1 MAIRASS
8 AGERV
13 FRGLY
18 RVRWYCECF
27 LAVTRCRS
35 HPVWAPRCC
44 WVRLLW
50 LCLESVGVCIAS
62 KSACS
67 LVDRPLFSLASNVA
81 MRSVWSRRRLLSVV
95 SLCGLSALAGCSL
108 NPLRSRQ
115 LAHEV
120 EVFNYSDRTHNIHY
134 QVDTAAG
141 TILVDHLYRLE
152 SNTAREA
159 TEPFVGTPA
168 RIIVPIDGRRP
179 ETFAWPQP
187 DCDAQGV
194 RSAGGVR
201 FAYGFEEAAAIGIS
215 PTCETV
221 SLG

>member
-1 MAIRASS
+1 MPA
-8 AGERV
+8 
-13 FRGLY
+13 L
-18 RVRWYCECF
+18 
-27 LAVTRCRS
+27 
-35 HPVWAPRCC
+35 
-44 WVRLLW
+44 
-50 LCLESVGVCIAS
+50 
-62 KSACS
+62 
-67 LVDRPLFSLASNVA
+67 
-81 MRSVWSRRRLLSVV
+81 WSRRRLLSVV
-95 SLCGLSALAGCSL
+95 SFGSLSTLSGCSL

-134 QVDTAAG
+134 QVETADG

-168 RIIVPIDGRRP
+168 QIVVTIDGEKP
-179 ETFAWPQP
+179 ETFEWPQP
-187 DCDAQGV
+187 NCDAQGV

-201 FAYGFEEAAAIGIS
+201 LTYGFEEGDAIEIS

-221 SLG
+221 YLSDDR